1 MDEDRILLS
10 QSALAIGTAFGTL
23 AFGAVIVAG
32 AIEYD
37 IGWGERGPQPGYFP
51 FWLGLLIMAGSLGTL
66 LEAIAARSAQQTPAL
81 TLDQARRVATFLVP
95 IAAFLVVTNL
105 LGLYVAMI
113 LYLSAVMV
121 TQGGY
126 RLPAAA
132 AVSLGTAVFFFFVF
146 DRWLKVPLMKGP
158 LEAWLGIY

>member
-1 MDEDRILLS
+1 MDEDRVILS
-10 QSALAIGTAFGTL
+10 QSALAIGAALGTL
-23 AFGAVIVAG
+23 AFGAVIIAG

-66 LEAIAARSAQQTPAL
+66 LEAIATRRVRQAPAL
-81 TLDQARRVATFLVP
+81 TRAQARRVAAFLAP

-105 LGLYVAMI
+105 LGLYVAMV
-113 LYLSAVMV
+113 LYLFAVMI

-126 RLPAAA
+126 RPPAAA
-132 AVSLGTAVFFFFVF
+132 AVSLGTAVYFFFVF
-146 DRWLKVPLMKGP
+146 DRWLKVPLLKGP